1 MSYSQSVNS
10 LEMHSGIKLS
20 EMFETTI
27 SQSHNSSVKKIVKE
41 FPNVVSLNMR
51 HSENLTDIKA
61 IVSFDKKL
69 RSLNLGGC
77 WRIGDSVI
85 EDTVI
90 KLKNLVHLNLAVTK
104 ITDYGLQLLGNELKW
119 LNTVRNL

>member
-1 MSYSQSVNS
+1 
-10 LEMHSGIKLS
+10 MHSGIKLS